1 MKYKSW
7 YKSPPGTLE
16 SLPGQNQNYN
26 QVRNSVKTLILP
38 DIWFLNLLTPHPI
51 VFKNYIFSL
60 SRKHAPLF
68 EQTVFKQLTQEGH
81 FVLCQVWLKLAQTAK
96 KMKMFKIYGEDN
108 EDRKQTNSDKKSH
121 LALLLRWA
129 NNIERNIIWS
139 TCFLHACMYMFTRGA
154 WSTIKLIYKFTWQ
167 VHLPNIIS
175 CIQ

>member
-1 MKYKSW
+1 MSLLNQWHSTFQYEGLLHCTCIYYITCSYIRDVYTNYALGTPISTPPPPPPINWHNKRNSRSFFLSFFSIVKYKSW

-68 EQTVFKQLTQEGH
+68 EQTVFNTRRTFC
-81 FVLCQVWLKLAQTAK
+81 FVPSLVEISTNGK
-96 KMKMFKIYGEDN
+96 EDEN
-108 EDRKQTNSDKKSH
+108 
-121 LALLLRWA
+121 
-129 NNIERNIIWS
+129 
-139 TCFLHACMYMFTRGA
+139 
-154 WSTIKLIYKFTWQ
+154 
-167 VHLPNIIS
+167 V
-175 CIQ
+175 